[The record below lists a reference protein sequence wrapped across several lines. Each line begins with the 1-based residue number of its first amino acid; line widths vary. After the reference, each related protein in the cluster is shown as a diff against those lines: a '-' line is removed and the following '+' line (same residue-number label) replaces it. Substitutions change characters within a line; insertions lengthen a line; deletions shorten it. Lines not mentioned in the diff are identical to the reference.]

1 MTAEKISVIVPVY
14 NSEEYLSECIESI
27 LKQDYQNYEII
38 LIDDGSTDSSGAI
51 CDEYSAK
58 YKQIRTL
65 HQQNKGVSAARNA
78 GLKVA
83 NGRYITFVDSDDWVE
98 ENYLS
103 VLQKYMQPGG
113 MAVCD
118 FEKDGIIITFNETI
132 SILSNIEACESTTNR
147 KGMDGRPWGRL
158 FDKEQIDLNSLSFS
172 EDIAIGEDALF
183 CVQYLSYVVK
193 NIVWIH
199 KPLYHYRTN
208 SNSTLCSIYKEKSKY
223 HPKVLSACI
232 ALDREIECMHSYPE
246 LVHIFRMR
254 QITEKRNALRIIV
267 INKWELHEIY
277 KIYLR
282 DIRKGLWSFLC
293 CDIGQPVS
301 EKIGVVFSC
310 ISPKLEYFVWRIW
323 KSVKR

>member
-1 MTAEKISVIVPVY
+1 MTAEKISVIVPIY
-14 NSEEYLSECIESI
+14 NNEKYLSDCIESI
-27 LKQDYQNYEII
+27 LKQDYQNYEVI

-58 YKQIRTL
+58 HKQIRTL

-113 MAVCD
+113 MTVCD

-147 KGMDGRPWGRL
+147 KGMDGRIAGRL
-158 FDKEQIDLNSLSFS
+158 FDKEQIDLKNLSFS

-183 CVQYLSYVVK
+183 CVQYLSNMVK

-208 SNSTLCSIYKEKSKY
+208 SNSTLCSIYKEKGKY
-223 HPKVLSACI
+223 HPKILSACI
-232 ALDREIECMHSYPE
+232 ALEREIECMHSYPD
-246 LVHIFRMR
+246 LVRAFRAR
-254 QITEKRNALRIIV
+254 QVTEKRNALRIMV
-267 INKWELHEIY
+267 INDWKEKELY
-277 KIYLR
+277 KEYLH
-282 DIRKGLWSFLC
+282 DIRKNVRTFLS
-293 CDIGQPVS
+293 CDIGQPFS
-301 EKIGVVFSC
+301 EKVGVILAC
-310 ISPKLEYFVWRIW
+310 ISPKLECFVWRIW